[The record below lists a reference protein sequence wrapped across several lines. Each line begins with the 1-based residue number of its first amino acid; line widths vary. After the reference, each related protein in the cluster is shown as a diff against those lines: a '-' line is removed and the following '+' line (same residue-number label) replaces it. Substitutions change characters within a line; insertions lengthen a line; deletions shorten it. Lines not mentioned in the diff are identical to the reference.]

1 MLKDTQG
8 LTKEQIELWEFAS
21 NPVIDGT
28 QKQRPATF
36 QEIRTRFQIW
46 LQSICNGLIRTSK
59 RLEWKPNAN
68 NCSDNYL
75 SDVDCISLNEWA
87 K

>member
-28 QKQRPATF
+28 KTKAYHIPRNPNKISNMAPIHMQWINWNFKETRMEAT
-36 QEIRTRFQIW
+36 
-46 LQSICNGLIRTSK
+46 C
-59 RLEWKPNAN
+59 
-68 NCSDNYL
+68 
-75 SDVDCISLNEWA
+75 
-87 K
+87 